1 MLTMPDMG
9 RVLKL
14 AYPARRIPTRVAP
27 YPILRL
33 LALFDPQIRAI
44 LPSVGVAHPMSNA
57 RARADMAMNF
67 ISPEGALRATA
78 AWLIAAKEV

>member
-1 MLTMPDMG
+1 MPDMG